1 MELIKSCR
9 SQKIAGWL
17 LFGLLMATCVAT
29 GCTRSGA
36 PVAHLS
42 GTVSLDG
49 QPLPAGSFASILFHP
64 VGRNAARATSVE
76 IIDSRY
82 ECPDVPRG
90 SVRATIRMSVP
101 TGRTIQDDRT
111 GQNTSELE
119 NVVLE
124 PAEAAGIE
132 LDVTGDATV
141 DFDLHRA
148 NRLKKAK

>member
-1 MELIKSCR
+1 MGLIRSCR
-9 SQKIAGWL
+9 SRKTAGWL
-17 LFGLLMATCVAT
+17 LFGLLIATCAAA

-49 QPLPAGSFASILFHP
+49 QPIPAGSFASISFQP
-64 VGRNAARATSVE
+64 ASSNAVRATSAE

-82 ECPDVPRG
+82 ECANVPQG
-90 SVRATIRMSVP
+90 SVRATVHMSIP
-101 TGRTIQDDRT
+101 TGRTLRDDRT

-119 NVVLE
+119 NVVLDM
-124 PAEAAGIE
+124 AEAGGIE

-148 NRLKKAK
+148 NRQKKAK